1 VHLVTP
7 VSFNQLH
14 SRYFGF
20 KLGFKAKHMFI
31 WKTMTQCYEWS
42 GVRVPIKADSAENRL
57 VMVRLLTFVIF
68 VERVVGLIQL
78 KSL

>member
-1 VHLVTP
+1 
-7 VSFNQLH
+7 
-14 SRYFGF
+14 
-20 KLGFKAKHMFI
+20 MFI
-31 WKTMTQCYEWS
+31 WKTMTQRYEWS